1 MGVGVGVTVGVK
13 VSVGEGVSVG
23 GFVGAVVDVAELVGT
38 AIGPQAVRE
47 IRMKQSAR
55 IRLMFIFTSAAGFLP
70 GRIVLIL

>member
-38 AIGPQAVRE
+38 VMGPQAARK
-47 IRMKQSAR
+47 IR
-55 IRLMFIFTSAAGFLP
+55 IRQVAWICPRFIFTSFEYQ
-70 GRIVLIL
+70 